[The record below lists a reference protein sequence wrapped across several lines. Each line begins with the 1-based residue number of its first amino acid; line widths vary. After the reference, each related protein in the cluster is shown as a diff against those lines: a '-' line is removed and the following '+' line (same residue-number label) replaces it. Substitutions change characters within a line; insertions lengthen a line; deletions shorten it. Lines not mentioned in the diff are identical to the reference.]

1 MSGHEADSQLDDL
14 LRQGIEAARAGNKAV
29 ARALLEQV
37 VALNPQH
44 EKGWFWLAA
53 VTDDLHEKRTCLNN
67 VIVINPDNTRAQALL
82 ARLEGTPLDAA
93 TPTEPPAAGTGRA
106 RGKLVLG
113 AGAIAA
119 LALVIV
125 LVMALG
131 GNADGDRPQPESGTG
146 SGALTGPEPTEG
158 SGSSALVATPLPGA
172 TTQPT
177 RTFTPP
183 PPTWTPVPS
192 KTPVP
197 EIPPTLY
204 PPPPDTLPGQIIVRS
219 GQTPGDPNN
228 QPIVLIR
235 PDGSS
240 PRTLTAP
247 NTRGHAPVLSP
258 DGNQYAYIRYAP
270 GTREFLL
277 QIDNLQGTD
286 PRLASSYWTGN
297 PALQEQES
305 PTWSPDGQW
314 LAFTARGLGAAT
326 TDLFRVAIVDRQG
339 DPAQLE
345 RLTDDDA
352 SESWPAYSPDGT
364 RIVYAADLSLIA
376 PGGATD
382 LRILDLTTRQIVT
395 LTTNGAA
402 LIEAAPDWSPD
413 GETVIF
419 QAVAAGSG
427 TADIYRIPAA
437 GGAPE
442 PLITSDADDIQPRF
456 SPDGRFA
463 VFSSNRTGNWDVFIY
478 ELETETLYQV
488 TYAPHTDV
496 ANDWGR

>member
-1 MSGHEADSQLDDL
+1 MSGQEPDSQLDDL
-14 LRQGIEAARAGNKAV
+14 LRQGIDEARAGNKAV
-29 ARALLEQV
+29 ARALFEQV
-37 VALNPQH
+37 VTLDPKH

-67 VIVINPDNTRAQALL
+67 VIIINPDNTRAQNLL
-82 ARLEGTPLDAA
+82 ARLEGAPPESAA
-93 TPTEPPAAGTGRA
+93 PVEQSHSGTGRG
-106 RGKLVLG
+106 RRNLVIG
-113 AGAIAA
+113 AGVLVALLLAI
-119 LALVIV
+119 ALVI
-125 LVMALG
+125 ALG
-131 GNADGDRPQPESGTG
+131 GDGDKSQPASGTA
-146 SGALTGPEPTEG
+146 SGALAGLEPTENDG
-158 SGSSALVATPLPGA
+158 SPVPGATPLSTA

-197 EIPPTLY
+197 EIPPTLF
-204 PPPPDTLPGQIIVRS
+204 PPPPAALTGHILMRS

-235 PDGSS
+235 PDGSD

-258 DGNQYAYIRYAP
+258 DGSQYAYIRYTP

-297 PALQEQES
+297 PALQKQES
-305 PTWSPDGQW
+305 PAWSPDGQW
-314 LAFTARGLGAAT
+314 IAFTAQGLGAAT

-345 RLTDDDA
+345 RLTNDNA
-352 SESWPAYSPDGT
+352 GESWPAYSPDGT

-413 GETVIF
+413 GETIIF
-419 QAVAAGSG
+419 QAVVAGSN

-437 GGAPE
+437 GGAAE

-456 SPDGRFA
+456 SPDGRFV

-478 ELETETLYQV
+478 EMETEALYQV

>member
-1 MSGHEADSQLDDL
+1 MSGHEPDSQLDDL

-53 VTDDLHEKRTCLNN
+53 ITDDLHEKRTCLNN
-67 VIVINPDNTRAQALL
+67 VIVINPDNTRAQNLL
-82 ARLEGTPLDAA
+82 ARLEGTPPDEAMPA
-93 TPTEPPAAGTGRA
+93 EPFAAGAGRA
-106 RGKLVLG
+106 RRNLVIG

-119 LALVIV
+119 LVLVIV

-131 GNADGDRPQPESGTG
+131 GNGDKKQPESGTG
-146 SGALTGPEPTEG
+146 SGALTGLEPAE
-158 SGSSALVATPLPGA
+158 SGDSTALAG

-204 PPPPDTLPGQIIVRS
+204 PPPPSTLPGQIIMRS
-219 GQTPGDPNN
+219 GQAPGDPNN
-228 QPIVLIR
+228 QPIVLIK

-247 NTRGHAPVLSP
+247 NTRGHAPILSP
-258 DGNQYAYIRYAP
+258 DGSQYAYIRYAP

-277 QIDNLQGTD
+277 QIDTLQGTD

-297 PALQEQES
+297 PLLQEQES
-305 PTWSPDGQW
+305 PAWSPDGKW
-314 LAFTARGLGAAT
+314 IAFVAQGLGAAA
-326 TDLFRVAIVDRQG
+326 TDLYRVAIVDRRG

-345 RLTDDDA
+345 RLTNDDTI
-352 SESWPAYSPDGT
+352 ESWPAYSPDGT

-382 LRILDLTTRQIVT
+382 LRILDLTTKQIVT
-395 LTTNGAA
+395 LTTNGADLA
-402 LIEAAPDWSPD
+402 EAAPHWSPD
-413 GETVIF
+413 GEAIVF
-419 QAVAAGSG
+419 QAVAAGSR
-427 TADIYRIPAA
+427 TASIYRIPAA
-437 GGAPE
+437 GGTPE
-442 PLITSDADDIQPRF
+442 LLITSDSDDIQPRF
-456 SPDGRFA
+456 SPDGRFI
-463 VFSSNRTGNWDVFIY
+463 VFSSNRTGNWDVFIF

-488 TYAPHTDV
+488 TNAPHTDV

>member
-1 MSGHEADSQLDDL
+1 MSGQEPNSQLDDL
-14 LRQGIEAARAGNKAV
+14 LRQGIEAARAGNKAI

-53 VTDDLHEKRTCLNN
+53 VTDDLHEKRTCLSN
-67 VIVINPDNTRAQALL
+67 VIVINPDNTRAQNLL
-82 ARLEGTPLDAA
+82 ARLEGTPLDSV
-93 TPTEPPAAGTGRA
+93 TPIEPPTA
-106 RGKLVLG
+106 G
-113 AGAIAA
+113 AGHARRNLATGAGVVAA
-119 LALVIV
+119 LVLVIV
-125 LVMALG
+125 LVTALG
-131 GNADGDRPQPESGTG
+131 GNGDSDKPQPESSTS
-146 SGALTGPEPTEG
+146 SGVLTGLEPTE
-158 SGSSALVATPLPGA
+158 SGGPSALAATPLPGA

-192 KTPVP
+192 KTPIP
-197 EIPPTLY
+197 EIPPTLF
-204 PPPPDTLPGQIIVRS
+204 PPPPATLPGQIIMRS

-240 PRTLTAP
+240 PYTLTAP
-247 NTRGHAPVLSP
+247 NTRGHAPILSP
-258 DGNQYAYIRYAP
+258 DSSQYAYIRYAP

-305 PTWSPDGQW
+305 PAWSPDGQW
-314 LAFTARGLGAAT
+314 IAFTAQGLGAAT
-326 TDLFRVAIVDRQG
+326 TDLFRVAIVDRRG

-345 RLTDDDA
+345 RLTNDDTI
-352 SESWPAYSPDGT
+352 ESWPAYSPDGT
-364 RIVYAADLSLIA
+364 RIVYAADLSLTA
-376 PGGATD
+376 LGETTE
-382 LRILDLTTRQIVT
+382 LRILDLTTRQTVT

-402 LIEAAPDWSPD
+402 LVETAPDWSPD
-413 GETVIF
+413 GETIVF
-419 QAVAAGSG
+419 QAVAAGSS

-456 SPDGRFA
+456 SPDGRFV
-463 VFSSNRTGNWDVFIY
+463 VFSSNRTGNWDVFVY

-496 ANDWGR
+496 ASDWSR